1 MIGHD
6 DGSILDVEG
15 IKEVSELSR
24 SYINVSRKV
33 NLDLAMTRQACIGK
47 PTTDQASKAQKPCSE
62 KPKLPATRER
72 RTQAD

>member
-24 SYINVSRKV
+24 SYINVSR
-33 NLDLAMTRQACIGK
+33 NPCPYGPRTTGSLPHPQLSEANRDLA
-47 PTTDQASKAQKPCSE
+47 SF
-62 KPKLPATRER
+62 
-72 RTQAD
+72 